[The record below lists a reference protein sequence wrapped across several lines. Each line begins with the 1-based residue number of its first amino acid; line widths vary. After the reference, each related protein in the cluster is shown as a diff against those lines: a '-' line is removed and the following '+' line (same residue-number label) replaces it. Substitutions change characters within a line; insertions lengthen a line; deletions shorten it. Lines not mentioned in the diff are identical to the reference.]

1 MTSLQE
7 RLFAMQDKQY
17 AVFSKKKKER
27 SILATDL
34 GLSLSLICLHV
45 ICLLLQT
52 SLPRYS
58 SFQPYFCCQ
67 LVLPMNGRD

>member
-1 MTSLQE
+1 
-7 RLFAMQDKQY
+7 MQDKQY
-17 AVFSKKKKER
+17 AAFSKKKKEQ